1 MRNKQDNHNGSG
13 IENRIMRCIR
23 KQPMT
28 IEEVSKELEI
38 SRATASKY
46 LLVLE
51 TRRVVRLR
59 MVGKAKLFFL
69 K

>member
-1 MRNKQDNHNGSG
+1 M
-13 IENRIMRCIR
+13 IENKIEKCLK

-28 IEEVSKELEI
+28 IEEVSRELEI

-51 TRRVVRLR
+51 IKRRVSMRQI
-59 MVGKAKLFFL
+59 GKAKLFSIN
-69 K
+69 

>member
-1 MRNKQDNHNGSG
+1 MIEDN
-13 IENRIMRCIR
+13 IIRCLR

-28 IEEVSKELEI
+28 IEEVSQKLSI

-51 TRRVVRLR
+51 IKNRVSRREI
-59 MVGKAKLFFL
+59 GKAKLFSIR
-69 K
+69 

>member
-1 MRNKQDNHNGSG
+1 
-13 IENRIMRCIR
+13 
-23 KQPMT
+23 MT
-28 IEEVSKELEI
+28 IEEVSRQLKI

-51 TRRVVRLR
+51 IKKQAGHRDI
-59 MVGKAKLFFL
+59 GKAKLFFL

>member
-1 MRNKQDNHNGSG
+1 MFEEKIKKCLKKQS
-13 IENRIMRCIR
+13 
-23 KQPMT
+23 MT
-28 IEEVSKELEI
+28 IEEVSKELCI

-51 TRRVVRLR
+51 TKKQASHRDI
-59 MVGKAKLFFL
+59 GKAKLFFL

>member
-1 MRNKQDNHNGSG
+1 MIEDN
-13 IENRIMRCIR
+13 IIRCLR

-28 IEEVSKELEI
+28 IEEVSHKLSI

-51 TRRVVRLR
+51 IKNRVSRREI
-59 MVGKAKLFFL
+59 GKAKLFSIR
-69 K
+69 

>member
-1 MRNKQDNHNGSG
+1 MKCLKKGD
-13 IENRIMRCIR
+13 
-23 KQPMT
+23 KT
-28 IEEVSKELEI
+28 IEEVSKFLSI

-51 TRRVVRLR
+51 IKGRVVHRDI
-59 MVGKAKLFFL
+59 GKAKLFSI

>member
-1 MRNKQDNHNGSG
+1 M
-13 IENRIMRCIR
+13 IESKIIRCLR
-23 KQPMT
+23 KDGMT
-28 IEEVSKELEI
+28 IEEVSRHIGI

-51 TRRVVRLR
+51 TKGRITCRHI
-59 MVGKAKLFFL
+59 GKAKLFSL

>member
-1 MRNKQDNHNGSG
+1 M
-13 IENRIMRCIR
+13 IEDKIRKCLR

-28 IEEVSKELEI
+28 IEEVSKELNI

-51 TRRVVRLR
+51 IKRRVRLR
-59 MVGKAKLFFL
+59 PVGRAKLFFL
-69 K
+69 N